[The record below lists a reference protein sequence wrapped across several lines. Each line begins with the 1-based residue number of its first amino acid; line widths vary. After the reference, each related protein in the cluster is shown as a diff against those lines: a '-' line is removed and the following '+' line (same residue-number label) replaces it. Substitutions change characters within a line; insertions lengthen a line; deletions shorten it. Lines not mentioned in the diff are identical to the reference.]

1 MLSTFSEQYL
11 TICSSVTCLTPTT
24 GSVNLLY
31 TSTVSYT
38 HLPSG
43 AYVIA
48 ADAGYNRL
56 RDFGVRPDLAVG
68 DFDSMGAPPDDV
80 PVVRHPAEKDD
91 TDMLL
96 AVREGFARGFSRCYL
111 FGGTG
116 GRIDH
121 TLANLQTLAF
131 IAERGGVGFLFG
143 DDWTAA
149 AVKNGTLGFPAGLS
163 GTVSVFAL
171 GSPAPVSYTHR
182 TGSSRRRRAAARCLT
197 SISTTSTRCAG
208 CSARRRRFPSA
219 RGRCSPRAPTDVYK
233 RQWPY
238 RRRCGFRCSPRGWR
252 PCPSFFRG
260 WLQVLLMISFPL
272 TLSVCIMIY
281 YFAFYPAHPYC
292 SRR

>member
-1 MLSTFSEQYL
+1 MLCRRPYEAGRHNHMER
-11 TICSSVTCLTPTT
+11 ICCIFGAGAYGGDECAL
-24 GSVNLLY
+24 
-31 TSTVSYT
+31 
-38 HLPSG
+38 LPSG

-96 AVREGFARGFSRCYL
+96 AVREGFARGFSRFCL

-171 GSPAPVSYTHR
+171 GSPARGVYLTGLYYPLHDATLTPAWPLGVSNAFTGAPAAVTVKDGVLTVLWNGR
-182 TGSSRRRRAAARCLT
+182 TL
-197 SISTTSTRCAG
+197 
-208 CSARRRRFPSA
+208 PSA
-219 RGRCSPRAPTDVYK
+219 AVE
-233 RQWPY
+233 
-238 RRRCGFRCSPRGWR
+238 R
-252 PCPSFFRG
+252 P
-260 WLQVLLMISFPL
+260 LVIE
-272 TLSVCIMIY
+272 
-281 YFAFYPAHPYC
+281 
-292 SRR
+292 